1 VQPDIARP
9 MKRFLCPENLPR
21 HRARYNRRETCSRR
35 RIVITGLRAEDR
47 PQWNQLRRTNCGEV
61 QAAPP
66 VDDRLA
72 RFNGF
77 IRYDYP
83 LG

>member
-1 VQPDIARP
+1 LRGREPV
-9 MKRFLCPENLPR
+9 LLPENLPR

-35 RIVITGLRAEDR
+35 RIVITGLRAEDW
-47 PQWNQLRRTNCGEV
+47 PQWNQLRRHQLRRGSGGT
-61 QAAPP
+61 P
-66 VDDRLA
+66 VDDRIA

-77 IRYDYP
+77 IPYDYP